1 MPIYDGVF
9 ELIGRTPL
17 VRLKKLS
24 PPGGAEVCGKLESRN
39 PGGSVKDRPAREMVR
54 AAFASGVLSAG
65 ATIVEATSGNT
76 GISLAMLSAARGLRC
91 VLVMPEDASV
101 TRRLL
106 LQSYGAELVLTPAEQ
121 GMAGAVAKAEAIAKE
136 TPGSFMC
143 RQFDNPFNPAAHA
156 ATAHEIWTDTGG
168 HVDGFVAGIGT
179 GGTFTGVTR
188 ALKAQ
193 NPGLLAV
200 AVEPRSSAVLG
211 GGKPGLHGIPGL
223 GAGFVPKVLDRS
235 LIDQVIPVSDVAAD
249 RTARRL
255 AHEEGLLV
263 GLSSGANVYAA
274 IELAKTMRA
283 DQRVVTMLCDT
294 GERYLC

>member
-9 ELIGRTPL
+9 DLIGKTPL
-17 VRLKKLS
+17 VRLRKLS
-24 PPGGAEVCGKLESRN
+24 PPGGAEICGKLESRN

-54 AAFASGVLSAG
+54 AALASGKLAVG

-106 LQSYGAELVLTPAEQ
+106 LSSYGAELVLTPPEQ
-121 GMAGAVAKAEAIAKE
+121 GMAGAVAKAESIAAA
-136 TPGSFMC
+136 TPGSFMP
-143 RQFDNPFNPAAHA
+143 RQFENPFNPAAHA
-156 ATAHEIWTDTGG
+156 STAHEIWTDTAGR
-168 HVDGFVAGIGT
+168 VDAFVAGVGT
-179 GGTFTGVTR
+179 GGTLTGVAR

-193 NPGLLAV
+193 NPNLWAV
-200 AVEPRSSAVLG
+200 AVEPRLSAVLSG
-211 GGKPGLHGIPGL
+211 GSPGLHGIPGL

-235 LIDQVIPVSDVAAD
+235 LIDQVVAVTDVAAD
-249 RTARRL
+249 RTTRRL

-263 GLSSGANVYAA
+263 GVSSGANVYAA

-283 DQRVVTMLCDT
+283 DQRVVTILCDT